1 MWRGAL
7 GHFSPFFFFQVP
19 VSRVFMPKHTYLQ
32 MTIIVL
38 LSAQCEL
45 PLRVPACLCLLSSA
59 EHSWNIFVFYKA
71 RMCLQV
77 LRGDF
82 WIPFKS
88 FPVRVGAKIPI
99 TQQPHPRGSLG
110 DNNFKNRV
118 TDAWLE
124 RVRATER
131 EKERRVVPFF
141 WVNIFNPSAGLW

>member
-1 MWRGAL
+1 MLMWRGAL
-7 GHFSPFFFFQVP
+7 GDFSPFFFFLVP

-32 MTIIVL
+32 MMVIVL

-45 PLRVPACLCLLSSA
+45 PLRVPACLSLFSSA
-59 EHSWNIFVFYKA
+59 ELSYNIFVFYKA

-118 TDAWLE
+118 TDA
-124 RVRATER
+124 
-131 EKERRVVPFF
+131 
-141 WVNIFNPSAGLW
+141 